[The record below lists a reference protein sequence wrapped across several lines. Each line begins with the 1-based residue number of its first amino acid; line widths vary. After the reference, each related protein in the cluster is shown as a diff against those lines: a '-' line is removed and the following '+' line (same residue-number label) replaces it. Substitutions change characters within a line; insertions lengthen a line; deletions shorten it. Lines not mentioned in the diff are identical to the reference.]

1 MYPYIHIILPSY
13 MVMALIGGFLS
24 VCFIFLHIDKYEIEF
39 TNFLK
44 MFFFCLIGGIVGSK
58 VLFAITQIPWLI
70 KNFSVVNMLLL
81 VPQSGFVF
89 YGGLFGVIFTL
100 MLLTRKDTDMRR
112 KVFEISVP
120 AMPLF
125 HAFGRI
131 GCFLAGCC
139 YGKTLSSPIVVG
151 PMEFTRIP
159 VQLMES
165 LAEFILF
172 IVIWVISKRNK
183 QVDLLK
189 IYLVTYAVIRFTDE
203 FMRGDKIR
211 GIYFGVSTAQWI
223 SLTILIVYAVKYIKM
238 RYVNHSRVF
247 E

>member
-1 MYPYIHIILPSY
+1 